1 MLINYLSLISNIFD
15 QKFERFYL
23 PLIGLF
29 LGLLL
34 INCIYYVHFFVYSY
48 NEWLVADWL
57 INYSGG
63 IVRRGLSGELIFFIT
78 NLFNWNTLH
87 FLFYFLSFLQVLLFL
102 GIFILIFNKK
112 ITFWFF
118 LIFATPSFLSFYFFD
133 PAIIARKE
141 ILIYLSYF
149 AWMVTLLKKRQITF
163 RTSLSFSILG
173 AFITLLHE
181 IFVFYSIA
189 FYLFSIIYYEQKLF
203 TFNFSIFIPLSSVVT
218 LIFLM
223 LAPTAFNAV
232 EICQRITEAGI
243 DPKVCLGGVLSWP
256 ANGVIEG
263 FILNLSIYNIWTP
276 FGLILILMLPLSSIS
291 LFCAS
296 NKLLNRSAKKLFFC
310 LILQLIFM
318 SPLFL
323 VATDW
328 GRWVNIQSILL
339 GLSMVF
345 FLESNKSFEIKDLK
359 YSTTA
364 KLWGYGVPII
374 LLIFMSSW
382 NLKHCCRDGNFLFEF
397 NGLVGSFYSIIL

>member
-1 MLINYLSLISNIFD
+1 MQINYLSLISNIFD

-34 INCIYYVHFFVYSY
+34 INCIYYIHVFVYSY

-78 NLFNWNTLH
+78 NLFDWNILH
-87 FLFYFLSFLQVLLFL
+87 FLFYFLSFLQFLLFL
-102 GIFILIFNKK
+102 GLFILICNKK

-118 LIFATPSFLSFYFFD
+118 LIFATPTFLSFYLFD

-149 AWMVTLLKKRQITF
+149 AWMITLLKKRQISF
-163 RTSLSFSILG
+163 RTSLFFSILG
-173 AFITLLHE
+173 VFITLLHE

-189 FYLFSIIYYEQKLF
+189 FYLFSIIYFDQKLF

-232 EICQRITEAGI
+232 EICQRIAEMGI

-339 GLSMVF
+339 GLTMVF

-359 YSTTA
+359 YSTTE

-397 NGLVGSFYSIIL
+397 NGLVGSFYSIML

>member
-1 MLINYLSLISNIFD
+1 MLFNYLSLISNIFD
-15 QKFERFYL
+15 QKFEKFYL

-29 LGLLL
+29 LGLLS
-34 INCIYYVHFFVYSY
+34 INCIYYVHVFVYSS

-133 PAIIARKE
+133 PSIIARKE

-149 AWMVTLLKKRQITF
+149 AWMVTLIKKRQASF
-163 RTSLSFSILG
+163 STSLFFSIL
-173 AFITLLHE
+173 AVFITLLHE

-189 FYLFSIIYYEQKLF
+189 FYLFSIIYFDQKLF
-203 TFNFSIFIPLSSVVT
+203 TLNFSVLIPLSSVVT

-232 EICQRITEAGI
+232 EICQRITETGI

-256 ANGVIEG
+256 ASGVIEG
-263 FILNLSIYNIWTP
+263 FIWNLSIYNTSTP
-276 FGLILILMLPLSSIS
+276 LGLILILTLPLISIS
-291 LFCAS
+291 LFCS
-296 NKLLNRSAKKLFFC
+296 SIKFLNISAKKLFFC
-310 LILQLIFM
+310 LIIQLIFM

-328 GRWVNIQSILL
+328 GRWVNIQSILI
-339 GLSMVF
+339 GLTMVF
-345 FLESNKSFEIKDLK
+345 FLESNKSIKIKDLK
-359 YSTTA
+359 FSSTE

-382 NLKHCCRDGNFLFEF
+382 NLRHCCRDGNFLFEF
-397 NGLVGSFYSIIL
+397 NGLIGSFYSIIF